1 MKQKITFL
9 LLMLLSTS
17 SLVFGQTMINDF
29 EAVETGLLN
38 AGGGITTAVVAN
50 PNMTGSNTTSN
61 CLEIKRTATQWWI
74 FQGLDVDNVAISD
87 TDTKFIS
94 MMVHFP
100 AQTDVGIRFD
110 AAADD
115 ANGTNIVRPLN
126 AYTEFNQWQ
135 ELIFEVKDGPDATSF
150 TLGTLF
156 RLTFHPDMGFENE
169 PAGQVLNDTDAL
181 GYIDQIQILDSNPL
195 STSSFKLEN
204 SISLF
209 PNPTQSSFKITTL
222 NSVDIESVVVYNILG
237 KHVNITQIGVNEF
250 DVSGLSSGM
259 YIVKM
264 IDSNGFTASK
274 RLLRQ

>member
-237 KHVNITQIGVNEF
+237 KQVNITQIGVNEF